1 MESLKQIRALSE
13 TLRKALA
20 DEPALFAYLADN
32 CLKLGKRKMA
42 AGLLARGL
50 EQFPDHVTGW
60 LIQGKLYLVLNQ
72 PDQART
78 AFKRAL
84 ELDPDI
90 PCLHEQCS
98 ELAQEEADI
107 DGNLHYLS
115 ELARL
120 DPLDGNIQTMFQNA
134 AIRRVAV
141 NNGLYSP
148 REVQQILPGVLRKK
162 LIENN
167 LMPTEFQRFKDR
179 APEEIEP
186 VEAPEP
192 EITPE
197 ERPPEIVPGEE
208 LAQEPAE
215 TDVTPEPEITPEE
228 LPPEI
233 IAREEADQEIPE
245 TAEPEGRPEDLS
257 GRILQQLKDIT
268 ERTSPPVQPQAEV
281 EREAPPTPT
290 AEAAPT
296 EPTEPEPAEPAET
309 EPPAKT
315 TEEEQRP
322 EPEIKV
328 SWAAAAT
335 DDREETLIEVEPQPE
350 PVVEETA
357 APPVEPPSGET
368 EPLPEELTDLGAFE
382 PQATEVVT
390 EPSGKEKTEAET
402 TTQEPRE
409 SPIMRLLRGN
419 MSEQPTSKELE
430 FVKEEEAAEEA
441 PPEEVPQVEEEPSAS
456 GEQIAEPPEAGL
468 EPTPETQAEAPQ
480 PQETAEQRLAE
491 IAREV
496 TAAGKPPLEPPAHAE
511 PQQKEH
517 IATKTLAELYASQE
531 QWAQAIGVYEEMLS
545 KHPTNEAYQ
554 RRLKE
559 LQAKLENSK

>member
-1 MESLKQIRALSE
+1 VESLKQIRALSE

-357 APPVEPPSGET
+357 APP
-368 EPLPEELTDLGAFE
+368 
-382 PQATEVVT
+382 
-390 EPSGKEKTEAET
+390 
-402 TTQEPRE
+402 
-409 SPIMRLLRGN
+409 
-419 MSEQPTSKELE
+419 
-430 FVKEEEAAEEA
+430 
-441 PPEEVPQVEEEPSAS
+441 EEVPQVEEEPSAS